1 MKVLKSLSLYVGT
14 MLLALNLAACTDW
27 GDADPAAGNQVYPDR
42 SVVSTY
48 TFEYGEEDV
57 FMGDIADKAD
67 VCEVVEDAELGSDVL
82 HLDADGYA
90 VMANPLT
97 GVKLQN
103 GVAITFWLKTAGIPQ
118 ETAEG
123 EDPVVENDLTG
134 AILAFGSD
142 EPGAERFYITS
153 NGQLKYTKPGNL
165 ESLNLDEN
173 DPATYK
179 TGILPAG
186 GWHFVALQFT
196 EEGYQLYVD
205 GNKSLSGATA
215 SGAEATTF
223 SYRTLIDFLNT
234 APNIYIGKGAGDD
247 DVNMSEM
254 WIDDVKLIRNQ
265 MLASDWAMPNVGGG
279 AGENF
284 EYIIGEPVNT
294 IGASDCSS
302 AWWGDWSN
310 YFRIPAN
317 ATLHLQIVNHTSG
330 VSNWNN
336 WNLAITSDM
345 DRGTAGLGGYYEYLI
360 LRSDK
365 FGWGDSYALGSWT
378 DVNYPVVGS
387 PTEDADWATFR
398 QNMEGA
404 TVDIDIA
411 RKGTQVTVTAVA
423 HCMNGMVYQESFS
436 APCAEETDVL
446 RAFLTV
452 DGSYLVMN
460 WDNCYVRQDV
470 GVTATQVGNMD
481 YSSGWWTTWSDYFTI
496 PANMGL
502 ELNFVNHTSGASNW
516 NNWNLVLATDAER
529 GAADYAE
536 YFVLRSDNYGWGNT
550 DYNAANITLENYP
563 PIDQNDPGYE
573 PGWAAFRQN
582 MEGAQVKINIQRSG
596 AIINVT
602 AVATCPNGTVYTER
616 YTQTCGDGTQA
627 VRAFLATDGSYFIM
641 DPTNCF
647 LSTPLVK

>member
-284 EYIIGEPVNT
+284 EYMIGEPVNE
-294 IGASDCSS
+294 IGAPDCSS
-302 AWWGDWSN
+302 AFWTEFSN

-317 ATLHLQIVNHTSG
+317 TSLHLQFVNHTSG
-330 VSNWNN
+330 VENWNN
-336 WNLAITSDM
+336 WNLGVSSDA
-345 DRGTAGLGGYYEYLI
+345 DRAGAGYTEYFV
-360 LRSDK
+360 LRSDLY
-365 FGWGDSYALGSWT
+365 GWMNGDSTQPL
-378 DVNYPVVGS
+378 VGIIG
-387 PTEDADWATFR
+387 EGYDNWDAFR

-404 TVDIDIA
+404 LVDITIQRVADM
-411 RKGTQVTVTAVA
+411 VNVTAVA
-423 HCMNGMVYQESFS
+423 TCPNGKVYTERYSHSCGDAAQ
-436 APCAEETDVL
+436 PI
-446 RAFLTV
+446 RAFLLV

-460 WDNCYVRQDV
+460 WDNCYVRQDIDV
-470 GVTATQVGNMD
+470 PTTQVGNMD

-496 PANMGL
+496 PANMDL
-502 ELNFVNHTSGASNW
+502 ELNFVNHTSGVSNW
-516 NNWNLVLATDAER
+516 NNWNLVLATDADRPTE
-529 GAADYAE
+529 DIPSPEYSE

-573 PGWAAFRQN
+573 SGWATFRQN

-596 AIINVT
+596 AMINVT